1 MSGLNPIYV
10 LSQAAA
16 VLTVAFALWKGD
28 QATRAAAVS
37 YAILDVA
44 TFLIRPRVGDVS
56 SETILL
62 VIDFFCAVAFLLL
75 AVRYAS
81 LWLGAAMIFQA
92 AQFSLH
98 AYYLV
103 MELPHDLLHAWIN
116 NTDDWGILISIVVG
130 TVLAIRR
137 RQSLAREEAER
148 EVLRQQRASR
158 TR

>member
-1 MSGLNPIYV
+1 MSGLSPLYL

-16 VLTVAFALWKGD
+16 VSTVGFALWKGD
-28 QATRAAAVS
+28 LAARGAALAF
-37 YAILDVA
+37 AILDIA
-44 TFLIRPRVGDVS
+44 TFIVNPSVGNVA

-116 NTDDWGILISIVVG
+116 NLDDWGIWISMFIG
-130 TVLAIRR
+130 TLLAIRR
-137 RQSLAREEAER
+137 RQTLAREEAER

-158 TR
+158 AR

>member
-1 MSGLNPIYV
+1 MSGLNPLY
-10 LSQAAA
+10 LLAQTA
-16 VLTVAFALWKGD
+16 TVATVGFALWKGD
-28 QATRAAAVS
+28 RATRAAAVA
-37 YAILDVA
+37 YALLDVA
-44 TFLIRPRVGDVS
+44 TFFANPTVGNVA

-62 VIDFFCAVAFLLL
+62 VIDFVCAVTFLLL

-116 NTDDWGILISIVVG
+116 NADDWGIMVSIVVG
-130 TVLAIRR
+130 VVLAIRR
-137 RQSLAREEAER
+137 RRNLAREEAER

-158 TR
+158 AR